1 MSNRN
6 LTASQ
11 ENVVYGINPQAHLSN
26 FSNCIVAGNKN
37 LDVVTVEVQKE
48 VSSAQAAVSA
58 FLASVSGAMA
68 AVAAAK
74 EAARAAAEAEIRRQ
88 KNNNL

>member
-1 MSNRN
+1 MAKGN

-11 ENVVYGINPQAHLSN
+11 ENVVYGINPQEHLSD

-37 LDVVTVEVQKE
+37 LDVVAVEVQRE

-74 EAARAAAEAEIRRQ
+74 EAARAAAEAEMQRQ
-88 KNNNL
+88 KNNK

>member
-26 FSNCIVAGNKN
+26 FSNCIVVGNKN

-58 FLASVSGAMA
+58 FLASVSGAMSSI
-68 AVAAAK
+68 AAAK
-74 EAARAAAEAEIRRQ
+74 EAARAAEEEMQRQ

>member
-1 MSNRN
+1 MANGN
-6 LTASQ
+6 LTAAQ
-11 ENVVYGINPQAHLSN
+11 ESVVYGVNPQAHLSN

-37 LDVVTVEVQKE
+37 LDVVAAEVQKE

-74 EAARAAAEAEIRRQ
+74 EAARAAAEAEMRNR
-88 KNNNL
+88 KNNK